1 MMQMALLLSFGL
13 HFVVVIAGMVG
24 LPYIQKD
31 REPPKP
37 IMVELVDIADITTT
51 DKKPAPKRPKK
62 PTVEEAP
69 KDEKKIKAPPKVES
83 KEPPKIDPLKKVE
96 VNEDTVKP
104 KPKTP
109 PPPDKKLEKVK
120 EPEKKKE
127 TPKKKEAAATPE
139 EDPLDSLLKNLQDED
154 VSNGENDD
162 DKPAEEKQAPDAVLA
177 EKLTMTQADAL
188 ISRLRMQFAGCWGV
202 VAGAREAEKI
212 AVVLLITVNPDRI
225 VKNVRVQDQL
235 RNSSD
240 SFYRAAA
247 DAARRAV
254 YHPDCKVLDI
264 PDDYSKFYDEW
275 KEIEFNFDPAE
286 ML

>member
-13 HFVVVIAGMVG
+13 HLVVLIAGMVG
-24 LPYIQKD
+24 MPYIKKD

-37 IMVELVDIADITTT
+37 IMVEIVDIADVTTT
-51 DKKPAPKRPKK
+51 DKKPAPQRPKK

-69 KDEKKIKAPPKVES
+69 KAEKKIKAPPKVVS

-96 VNEDTVKP
+96 VDKDTVKP

-127 TPKKKEAAATPE
+127 KPNKKEAAATPE
-139 EDPLDSLLKNLQDED
+139 EDPLDSLLKNLQDEET
-154 VSNGENDD
+154 SNGENDD
-162 DKPAEEKQAPDAVLA
+162 DKPAEEKQAPDAVLSK
-177 EKLTMTQADAL
+177 KLTMTQIDAL
-188 ISRLRMQFAGCWGV
+188 IARLRVQFAGCWGV

-212 AVVLLITVNPDRI
+212 AVVLLITVNPDRT
-225 VKNVRVQDQL
+225 VKNVRVQDQW
-235 RNSSD
+235 RYTND

-254 YHPDCKVLDI
+254 YHPDCKILDV
-264 PDDYSKFYDEW
+264 PEDYYDEW